1 MVEIIQRERERSYH
15 YKGKKNTSERSG
27 MRVAEKQNQVGLCQI
42 LPLILPQRTL
52 ISLGP
57 KMGGKLQPSMITRQ
71 GKMSSAFLKIQPYH
85 LPSMHPHTS

>member
-27 MRVAEKQNQVGLCQI
+27 VRVAEKQNQVGLCQI

-52 ISLGP
+52 NFTGT
-57 KMGGKLQPSMITRQ
+57 KNGWKVTTFNDHKAGKDELC
-71 GKMSSAFLKIQPYH
+71 
-85 LPSMHPHTS
+85 LP